1 MAEHIK
7 RQQPIAPE
15 RSAKQKA
22 NWLASQGLY
31 RAALVEVE
39 KYSGSSASEVDEEEG
54 AEEGAPAAAAAAAES
69 GSAASVSDEDVA
81 SDAASDDDDDDDDD
95 GAGGGYETGGGAET
109 DGGGGS
115 DAGSD
120 DDASGS
126 DESEELDDEAAE
138 AARLL
143 RPVKLTLK
151 VLPSGRVVA
160 NPRRARGSRMSA
172 PLWHA
177 RSLLLR
183 EVGAAFEAE
192 MQRKG
197 GAGADDAVEKLSKL
211 AEVGL
216 KHLSPTSKSDGTPNA
231 LSPLG
236 RPKAPWDEGEE
247 RRPNAREVLVDR

>member
-31 RAALVEVE
+31 RAAMVEVE

-54 AEEGAPAAAAAAAES
+54 AEEGAPAAAAAAVES

-81 SDAASDDDDDDDDD
+81 SDAASDDDDDDDG
-95 GAGGGYETGGGAET
+95 GAGGGGYETGGGAET

-183 EVGAAFEAE
+183 EVGAAFEME
-192 MQRKG
+192 MQRKKDG
-197 GAGADDAVEKLSKL
+197 DAAVETLSKL
-211 AEVGL
+211 AEIGL

-236 RPKAPWDEGEE
+236 RSKAPWDEDE
-247 RRPNAREVLVDR
+247 RPRERREVLVDR

>member
-1 MAEHIK
+1 M
-7 RQQPIAPE
+7 
-15 RSAKQKA
+15 
-22 NWLASQGLY
+22 
-31 RAALVEVE
+31 E

-54 AEEGAPAAAAAAAES
+54 AEEGAPAAAAAAVES

-81 SDAASDDDDDDDDD
+81 SDAASDDDDDDDV
-95 GAGGGYETGGGAET
+95 GAGGGYETG
-109 DGGGGS
+109 GGGGS

-183 EVGAAFEAE
+183 EVGAAFEVE
-192 MQRKG
+192 MLKNKDG
-197 GAGADDAVEKLSKL
+197 DAAVETLSKL

-236 RPKAPWDEGEE
+236 RPKAPWDEDE
-247 RRPNAREVLVDR
+247 RPRERREVLVDR

>member
-31 RAALVEVE
+31 RAAMVEVE

-54 AEEGAPAAAAAAAES
+54 APAAAAAAVES
-69 GSAASVSDEDVA
+69 GSAASVSDEVA

-183 EVGAAFEAE
+183 EVGAAFEME
-192 MQRKG
+192 MQRKKDG
-197 GAGADDAVEKLSKL
+197 DAAVETLSKL
-211 AEVGL
+211 AEIGL

-236 RPKAPWDEGEE
+236 RPKAPWDEDE
-247 RRPNAREVLVDR
+247 RPRERREVLVDR

>member
-15 RSAKQKA
+15 RSVKQKA

-54 AEEGAPAAAAAAAES
+54 AEEGAPAAAAAES

-81 SDAASDDDDDDDDD
+81 SDAASDDDDDDD

-183 EVGAAFEAE
+183 EVGAAFEME
-192 MQRKG
+192 MKRKANG
-197 GAGADDAVEKLSKL
+197 DAAVETLSRL

-236 RPKAPWDEGEE
+236 RLKAPWDEDE
-247 RRPNAREVLVDR
+247 RPRERREVLVDR

>member
-31 RAALVEVE
+31 RAAMVEVE

-54 AEEGAPAAAAAAAES
+54 AEEGAPAAAAAAVES
-69 GSAASVSDEDVA
+69 GSAASVSDEDVG

-115 DAGSD
+115 DAASD

-126 DESEELDDEAAE
+126 DESDELDDEAAE
-138 AARLL
+138 EARLL

-183 EVGAAFEAE
+183 EVGAAFEME
-192 MQRKG
+192 MQRKDG
-197 GAGADDAVEKLSKL
+197 DAAVETLSKL
-211 AEVGL
+211 AEIGL

-236 RPKAPWDEGEE
+236 SL
-247 RRPNAREVLVDR
+247 RRRGTRAKNVGRTRAKYS

>member
-31 RAALVEVE
+31 RAAMVEVE

-54 AEEGAPAAAAAAAES
+54 AEEGAPAAAAAES

-81 SDAASDDDDDDDDD
+81 SDAASDDDDDDDDA
-95 GAGGGYETGGGAET
+95 GGGGYETGGGGET

-115 DAGSD
+115 DAASD

-160 NPRRARGSRMSA
+160 NPRRSRGSRMSA

-183 EVGAAFEAE
+183 EVGAAFEME
-192 MQRKG
+192 MQRKKDG
-197 GAGADDAVEKLSKL
+197 DAAVETLSKL
-211 AEVGL
+211 AEIGL

-231 LSPLG
+231 LSPLGVG

>member
-31 RAALVEVE
+31 RAAMVEVE

-54 AEEGAPAAAAAAAES
+54 AEDGAPAAAAAAAES
-69 GSAASVSDEDVA
+69 GSAASVSDEDV
-81 SDAASDDDDDDDDD
+81 DAASDDDDDDDD

-183 EVGAAFEAE
+183 EVGAAFEME
-192 MQRKG
+192 MQRKKD
-197 GAGADDAVEKLSKL
+197 GAAAVETLSRL
-211 AEVGL
+211 AEIGL

-231 LSPLG
+231 LSPIG

>member
-54 AEEGAPAAAAAAAES
+54 AEDGAPAAAAAAVES

-81 SDAASDDDDDDDDD
+81 SDAASDDDDDDDD

-183 EVGAAFEAE
+183 EVGAAFEME
-192 MQRKG
+192 MQKKG

-236 RPKAPWDEGEE
+236 RSKAPWDEGAPAAE
-247 RRPNAREVLVDR
+247 RREVLVDR

>member
-1 MAEHIK
+1 MAVAKNGGAH
-7 RQQPIAPE
+7 QAPAANCAGALGE
-15 RSAKQKA
+15 AEGQLARVAKD
-22 NWLASQGLY
+22 LY

-54 AEEGAPAAAAAAAES
+54 AEDGAPAAAAAAES

-81 SDAASDDDDDDDDD
+81 SDAASDDDDDDDD

-138 AARLL
+138 EARLL

-183 EVGAAFEAE
+183 EVGAAFEME

-197 GAGADDAVEKLSKL
+197 GWRCAVEKLSKL
-211 AEVGL
+211 AEIGL

-236 RPKAPWDEGEE
+236 RSKGAVG
-247 RRPNAREVLVDR
+247 